1 MIERF
6 EVGKSYRWIGP
17 KERPFTWNS
26 EGRMDFLLDGK
37 PHKVRYVENNGKSA
51 DFVGHRRD
59 KKFNTSWIFA
69 YTLDRFEEV
78 I

>member
-26 EGRMDFLLDGK
+26 EGRMDFLLNGK
-37 PHKVRYVENNGKSA
+37 PHKVRYIEHNGKSA
-51 DFVGHRRD
+51 DFVGYRRD
-59 KKFNTSWIFA
+59 RKIDRTCIFDSELE
-69 YTLDRFEEV
+69 YFEEV
-78 I
+78 L